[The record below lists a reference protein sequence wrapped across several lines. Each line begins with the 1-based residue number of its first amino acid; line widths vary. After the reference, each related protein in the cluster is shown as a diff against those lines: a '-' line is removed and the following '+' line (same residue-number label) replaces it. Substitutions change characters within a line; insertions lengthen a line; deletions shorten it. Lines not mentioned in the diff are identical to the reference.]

1 MNYSR
6 LIWVKEV
13 VCVGHER
20 LTMSETR
27 TGEMNFLS
35 SFVPSPLPLSA
46 SQLLMFFYSFK
57 NIGVVKEV
65 YFSVELVR
73 HCIKTGISKRRC
85 RNAIQM

>member
-20 LTMSETR
+20 FTMSEAD

-35 SFVPSPLPLSA
+35 SFVPSPLRLSA
-46 SQLLMFFYSFK
+46 SHVFIPLRILGLLK
-57 NIGVVKEV
+57 KVC
-65 YFSVELVR
+65 FSVELV
-73 HCIKTGISKRRC
+73 
-85 RNAIQM
+85 